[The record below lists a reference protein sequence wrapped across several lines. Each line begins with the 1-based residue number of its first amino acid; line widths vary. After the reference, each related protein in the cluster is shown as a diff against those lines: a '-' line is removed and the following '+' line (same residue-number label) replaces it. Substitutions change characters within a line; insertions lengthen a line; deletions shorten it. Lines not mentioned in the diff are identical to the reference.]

1 MQQWRL
7 RCGALA
13 LLVMSAMTFTSCASG
28 WRGCKE
34 WTNLAS
40 KDASSGEVGDVI
52 PGVIYL
58 VLSPIACGTAL
69 LMSPI
74 TEMTDRRE
82 EPESKLPRP
91 TVAQGDGSPTPRPE
105 E

>member
-1 MQQWRL
+1 MQLRRI

-28 WRGCKE
+28 WRGCRE

-40 KDASSGEVGDVI
+40 KDASSGELGDVI

-82 EPESKLPRP
+82 EPESKLPTP
-91 TVAQGDGSPTPRPE
+91 TPAQGDAPPTAPAE